1 MKKYISNLFW
11 MLSDRV
17 LVLIFQLLLFSLIKN
32 TYGLETLGGWSVITN
47 VSQLLL
53 SFFLLGIDI
62 IIVKRVIED
71 PASAGKELGT
81 ALAIQLIGI
90 LLYTITLL
98 STTHLFY
105 SNIKNAYFF
114 AFILIFSNFFN
125 VFSKIIYIHYSALV
139 ESKFRAITIILSSV
153 SSYVFLYISIKLSFS
168 IFYSYLFF
176 YLYQSIL
183 AIIIYKLYFKKNSSW
198 SFNFHTSKYYF
209 FTGLKL
215 TISSISVSLFAQSDI
230 IILEKMT
237 TPMDAG
243 SYSAALRISTI
254 WFMCAG
260 IIANAFFPK
269 IVELVHKNNQSLYIF
284 FEWICS
290 ITVSLA
296 FYVALVTSLL
306 APFIINT
313 IYGSN
318 MDLSTQILA
327 IHIWAGIFIF
337 LGSFSSKWLYA
348 KNMINID
355 IYKTLVAAIF
365 NVILNIIFIPLY
377 GAIGAAYISV
387 LSYFIANMLFFIFIK
402 NTRKLLYLQVKSIFY
417 IFTPWI
423 LIRRYP
429 RIKCLFQ

>member
-1 MKKYISNLFW
+1 

-62 IIVKRVIED
+62 VIVKRVIED
-71 PASAGKELGT
+71 PTSTGKELGT
-81 ALAIQLIGI
+81 ALAIQLVGI

-105 SNIKNAYFF
+105 SNIKSAYFF

-306 APFIINT
+306 SPFIINT

-348 KNMINID
+348 NNMINID
-355 IYKTLVAAIF
+355 IYKTVSAAVF
-365 NVILNIIFIPLY
+365 NVIFNIIFIPLY

-402 NTRKLLYLQVKSIFY
+402 RTRQLLYLQLKSIFY
-417 IFTPWI
+417 ILTPWI
-423 LIRRYP
+423 LIRKYP